1 MYDPTTNLPCRN
13 RDMSVADQKL
23 NLISRI
29 ALIEDQEVLEAINQ
43 LIDLEEKATKTYSVS
58 ESERRAIE
66 RGMRDLVEGQ
76 TFSSEAAEQK
86 IQEWLKKR

>member
-1 MYDPTTNLPCRN
+1 
-13 RDMSVADQKL
+13 MSVADQKL

-43 LIDLEEKATKTYSVS
+43 LINLEEKAIKTYAAS

-66 RGMRDLVEGQ
+66 CGMRDLVEGQ

>member
-1 MYDPTTNLPCRN
+1 
-13 RDMSVADQKL
+13 MSVADQKL

-58 ESERRAIE
+58 ESERIAIE
-66 RGMRDLVEGQ
+66 RGMRDLEEGQ